1 MSKLR
6 SFRFP
11 EEKLKLLKEIA
22 ELKHDNNQTQALL
35 EAIDRYYKEL
45 NPLSVQGYIRIDR
58 IQDLNGEDGCPGCEQ
73 SLGSGAWVAV
83 YSDGTVKGM
92 LCDDCVEKGRA

>member
-22 ELKHDNNQTQALL
+22 ESRHDNNQTQALF
-35 EAIDRYYKEL
+35 EAIDLYYQEL

-58 IQDLNGEDGCPGCEQ
+58 IQDLNGEENCQGCEQ
-73 SLGSGAWVAV
+73 SLGSGAWTAI
-83 YSDGTVKGM
+83 YSDGTVKGL
-92 LCDDCVEKGRA
+92 LCDDCVESG

>member
-22 ELKHDNNQTQALL
+22 ESRHDNNQTQALF
-35 EAIDRYYKEL
+35 EAIDHYYQEL

-58 IQDLNGEDGCPGCEQ
+58 IQDLNGEKNCHDCEQ
-73 SLGSGAWVAV
+73 SLGSGAWIAV
-83 YSDGTVKGM
+83 YSDGTVKGL
-92 LCDDCVEKGRA
+92 LCDDCVDSGKA